1 MARDHARI
9 YLSIWDDP
17 AFVNL
22 TAVQQLVY
30 LQHVSHKDLSWCGV
44 LPYLPERLVALTKDL
59 TRPKVAAAI
68 DALERARFLVVD
80 RKTAETLVRT
90 YVRHDGILKQPNVT
104 IAMTRALGKVHSA
117 KLVNAVERE
126 IVRLLRDDPDARGWQ
141 GFGKDDP
148 ERFARLFAKAY
159 PNP

>member
-17 AFVNL
+17 AFLGL

-59 TRPKVAAAI
+59 TKPKVGAAI
-68 DALERARFLVVD
+68 DALERAKFLVVD

-104 IAMTRALGKVHSA
+104 IAMVRALERVHSPRIR
-117 KLVNAVERE
+117 KAVERE
-126 IVRLLRDDPDARGWQ
+126 IVRLLSDEPEARGWE
-141 GFGKDDP
+141 G
-148 ERFARLFAKAY
+148 FAKADPDLHAALAAKAY
-159 PNP
+159 LKG